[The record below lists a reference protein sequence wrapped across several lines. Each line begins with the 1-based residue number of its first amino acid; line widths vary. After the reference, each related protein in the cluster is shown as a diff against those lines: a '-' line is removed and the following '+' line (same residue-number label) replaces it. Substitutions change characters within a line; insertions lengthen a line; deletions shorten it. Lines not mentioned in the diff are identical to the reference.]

1 MSPMLLVVLSVTG
14 LFAALLAFKAAT
26 KLRFCVICASVSLTW
41 IGLLIAYRVGAFH
54 DPVIVALLMGQSV
67 VGIYYLA
74 EKRLPERFHV
84 FRLPFLLSATTGAAV
99 LLGRL
104 TGATAVLSL
113 LAALWASFGFVYAYR
128 QDARIK
134 TLADRVVAC
143 CKDW

>member
-1 MSPMLLVVLSVTG
+1 MSPMLFVLLSVTG
-14 LFAALLAFKAAT
+14 LFAALLAFKAVT

-41 IGLLIAYRVGAFH
+41 IGLLIAYRAGVFR
-54 DPVIVALLMGQSV
+54 DLTVVALLMGQSV

-74 EKRLPERFHV
+74 EKRLPERFRV
-84 FRLPFLLSATTGAAV
+84 FRLPFLLTATAIAAA

-104 TGATAVLSL
+104 SGAAVVLPA

-128 QDARIK
+128 QDTRVK